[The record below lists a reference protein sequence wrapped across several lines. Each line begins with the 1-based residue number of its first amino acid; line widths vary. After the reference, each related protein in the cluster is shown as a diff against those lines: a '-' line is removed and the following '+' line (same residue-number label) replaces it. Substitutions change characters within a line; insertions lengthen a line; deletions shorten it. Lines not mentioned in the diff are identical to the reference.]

1 MSIFDRLKNDSEERQ
16 DRFETFRRESA
27 GSNSASD
34 REAPPLKAPGGV
46 AVYKPKSYAEVVEII
61 EHLRKSAPAIVYLD
75 MIKESTAQRVSDIL
89 SGAIIALVGSMYE
102 IQPKIFIYTPS
113 GVDVKLD

>member
-1 MSIFDRLKNDSEERQ
+1 MSIFDRLKNDSDERQ

-27 GSNSASD
+27 ESGASTEK
-34 REAPPLKAPGGV
+34 EAQTVKAPGGV

-61 EHLRKSAPAIVYLD
+61 EHLKKSAPAIVYLD
-75 MIKESTAQRVSDIL
+75 RIKETTAQRVSDIL
-89 SGAIIALVGSMYE
+89 SGAIIALGGSMYE